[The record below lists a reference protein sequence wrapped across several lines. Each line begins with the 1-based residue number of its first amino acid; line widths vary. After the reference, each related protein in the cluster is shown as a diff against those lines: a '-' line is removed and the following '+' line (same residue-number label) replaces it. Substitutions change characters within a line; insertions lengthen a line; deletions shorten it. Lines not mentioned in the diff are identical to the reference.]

1 MHILIIAEVIGFP
14 QLLQEFMHQT
24 MSRYLIQESGPE
36 FDMDNLEQVS
46 KPTGTETDQER

>member
-24 MSRYLIQESGPE
+24 MSLAGIYAPNDVKV
-36 FDMDNLEQVS
+36 FDPR
-46 KPTGTETDQER
+46 KRTRI